1 MRTVSILDR
10 NLSSTDACTPDGIVH
25 YGRLFDIAGDAET
38 EVLILNDGDESL
50 ALAYNDVEIL
60 EEPITVMAMIAEYEV
75 PEERVPAL

>member
-38 EVLILNDGDESL
+38 EVLIFKRRGRIPGSRL
-50 ALAYNDVEIL
+50 
-60 EEPITVMAMIAEYEV
+60 
-75 PEERVPAL
+75 